1 MKINPQ
7 KVAFGRHETFPL
19 RYSWLSKG
27 FEAIKKDR
35 NVFSSEDATVLLG
48 VGKNMVNSIKY
59 WLQAAKIAKQNDKF
73 PGELVPT
80 EIGKS
85 LFGGKGYDPYLEDEA
100 TIWLLHWLIATN
112 AELAT
117 AIYWFF
123 SRFHKLEFSSQ
134 ECSSALQEFVKEK
147 IKTKASSTTLK
158 NDIAVLLRMYA
169 QSKITSKT
177 SFEDVLDSPLTELK
191 LVTHFSGIRMY
202 QSKQDN
208 REGLPLGILGFAM
221 TELFIH
227 YGANEIP
234 IEDIMYGK
242 NGLSAPGS
250 VFRLSENALLTKLER
265 LIHFIPGI
273 YELRETSGIHQVYKL
288 GNLEPIEYLEKHYK
302 DHSKIAAA

>member
-1 MKINPQ
+1 MQLNLE

-19 RYSWLSKG
+19 RYSWLTKG
-27 FEAIKKDR
+27 FQAIKKDK
-35 NVFSSEDATVLLG
+35 NVFSSEDATVVLG
-48 VGKNMVNSIKY
+48 VGRNMVNSIKY
-59 WLQAAKIAKQNDKF
+59 WLQATKIVKQRNKSSS
-73 PGELVPT
+73 ELVPT

-85 LFGGKGYDPYLEDEA
+85 LFGRKGYDPYLEDEA

>member
-1 MKINPQ
+1 MQLNLE
-7 KVAFGRHETFPL
+7 KVTFGRHETFPL
-19 RYSWLSKG
+19 RYSWLTKG
-27 FEAIKKDR
+27 FQAINKDR
-35 NVFSSEDATVLLG
+35 NIFSSEDATVVLG

-59 WLQAAKIAKQNDKF
+59 WLRAAKIAKQKDKS
-73 PGELVPT
+73 PSELVPT

-85 LFGGKGYDPYLEDEA
+85 LFGKRGYDPYLEDEA

-117 AIYWFF
+117 AFYWFF

-134 ECSSALQEFVKEK
+134 ECSSALQEFVREH
-147 IKTKASSTTLK
+147 INTKAPSTTLK
-158 NDIAVLLRMYA
+158 NEIAVLLRMYA
-169 QSKITSKT
+169 KSKITPKT

-221 TELFIH
+221 TELFTH
-227 YGANEIP
+227 YGENEIP

-242 NGLSAPGS
+242 NEFSAPGS

-265 LIHFIPGI
+265 LINYIPGV
-273 YELRETSGIHQVYKL
+273 YEIRETSGIHQVYKL
-288 GNLEPIEYLEKHYK
+288 GTVEAIEYLDKHYK
-302 DHSKIAAA
+302 DYSKIAAA